1 MAYSTMFLHHLFI
14 RIAPVFSNILISQDT
29 WFLTYCFFLLLITRI
44 VPSTALD
51 VSIKNMNNMKLVSSP
66 VFTPAISFGVWVLV
80 IMISPWFLSSIVVV
94 YPEMFPTSFTVYV
107 ISFPD
112 FFWGSLFH
120 VVVQLFFSLSSTSS
134 PTLFPSPKTCTFMLP
149 GLIPSLSQLRS
160 EERRVGKECRS
171 RWSPYH

>member
-1 MAYSTMFLHHLFI
+1 MFLHHLFI

-120 VVVQLFFSLSSTSS
+120 VIVMGLWLLIARICLFGLGIVLFSNRFCNGNSETRN
-134 PTLFPSPKTCTFMLP
+134 
-149 GLIPSLSQLRS
+149 SLYPWSQL
-160 EERRVGKECRS
+160 
-171 RWSPYH
+171 W